1 MLYYDYEGKELK
13 NMNKT
18 RYNVKITTDD
28 KVSYKIDCYDYEEW
42 CNFIEKNYMW
52 WSALEGDIVNDN

>member
-1 MLYYDYEGKELK
+1 MSNCNDK
-13 NMNKT
+13 

-28 KVSYKIDCYDYEEW
+28 KGRYLIDDLDYEEW
-42 CNFIEKNYMW
+42 CRFIEKNCTW